1 MIVGTESRWRRH
13 GVSNAVLRLGRDRVG
28 LDRVTNRPFAD
39 VLPDGAILSELYQ
52 FRADGGLDVGD
63 DESASPL
70 FDVPGSRINVLSAAS
85 GRYLAFADDA
95 GELDPSMLVV
105 ARL

>member
-1 MIVGTESRWRRH
+1 MGCRTRCCVWVVT
-13 GVSNAVLRLGRDRVG
+13 ALGWIGCTD
-28 LDRVTNRPFAD
+28 RPFAD

-70 FDVPGSRINVLSAAS
+70 FDVPGFSFINVLSAAS

-95 GELDPSMLVV
+95 GEFDPSMLVV